1 MSDIEKIRKRNS
13 YKSFLELY
21 EWLRTKPEP
30 KAILVKIYNLLD
42 SYHAFSS
49 ETNSISAQE
58 SVNQVIQDF
67 EEEQLKITAK
77 ELEVGISK
85 EDIREYMKENPMPKD
100 PEYSQED
107 LIGDVTGT
115 TGFLPLSDA
124 MKPETREYVDELIGE
139 LM

>member
-1 MSDIEKIRKRNS
+1 MSDVKKIRKRNS

-67 EEEQLKITAK
+67 EEEHLCETCKHKDKCSLAGEIDNGYFDEVLMDRVNDNDREDKNPALTTMVVECKEYEKEGTA
-77 ELEVGISK
+77 
-85 EDIREYMKENPMPKD
+85 
-100 PEYSQED
+100 
-107 LIGDVTGT
+107 
-115 TGFLPLSDA
+115 
-124 MKPETREYVDELIGE
+124 
-139 LM
+139 